1 MKHKPLI
8 FFDGNCS
15 FCKRAVRRIILCDK
29 KGKLQFAPLSGKTA
43 ERTLKGDL
51 AYLKTS
57 NTLVLIER
65 KSHQRITVKIRA
77 SALLRILWILGG
89 VYRCSVLFYP
99 LLFLLNPLY
108 RVVARYRRWFF
119 KANVKSLSDYQDR
132 FLP

>member
-1 MKHKPLI
+1 MKRKPLI

-15 FCKRAVRRIILCDK
+15 FCKRAVRRIILSDK
-29 KGKLQFAPLSGKTA
+29 KSKFQFAPLCGKTA
-43 ERTLKGDL
+43 ERTLKGTL

-65 KSHQRITVKIRA
+65 KSHHRITTKKRA

-89 VYRCSVLFYP
+89 FYRCSVIFYP

-108 RVVARYRRWFF
+108 RVFARYRRWFF
-119 KANVKSLSDYQDR
+119 QGKIKSFSGYQDR